1 MLTLL
6 LAYILL
12 GILFYVEHRYESSPR
27 TTASV
32 HETGDD
38 QGTSRLLLMVWILCG
53 FVSPLVWLSI
63 NVGAGPGW
71 IGWIGLGW
79 IIGGIVLLRW
89 SIFVNTFY
97 IRAMATNDDQYI
109 CTEGPYKVVRHPGYA
124 AFIVGWLGF
133 GLATC
138 NWWAFLTTLVLT
150 VYAYVKRILAEEQMM
165 LDKFSVDYQQYVNES
180 SRLIPFVF

>member
-63 NVGAGPGW
+63 NVGAAPGW

-79 IIGGIVLLRW
+79 IIGGTVLLRW

-165 LDKFSVDYQQYVNES
+165 LDKFSVDYQQYINES
-180 SRLIPFVF
+180 SRLVPFVF